1 MRQSAQVSLRISL
14 VKREALKFPRLWPLE
29 LLRKRQALA
38 TKGKVMAS
46 RLSFKRFV
54 SAEPPSLLLS
64 LIEEREA
71 GETDRSRFSPFPL
84 KEALIDR
91 I

>member
-1 MRQSAQVSLRISL
+1 M
-14 VKREALKFPRLWPLE
+14 KREALKFPRLWPLE

-38 TKGKVMAS
+38 TKGKVMAG

-64 LIEEREA
+64 LIEERER